1 MIRQWLFYIGG
12 IALSMTPFFGQ
23 AQQTVNKEFL
33 AKKISTAPTIDGVL
47 DEEVWKEAQVLTD
60 FSQYFPSDSQP
71 AEHQT
76 YIQAAYTDTH
86 LYIAIKA
93 DNPDNNFI
101 ASSLKRDFFGT
112 QNDNVSFLI
121 DTFNDGTNAFQFSIS
136 PYGVRRE
143 ALIFNGGNG
152 RESFNRTW
160 DTKWK
165 GESKIYDTY
174 FTAEMEIPFSSIKF
188 KENSTYWRFRAY
200 RFNIATNEQS
210 VSNRIPQNLIQADL
224 GIMGKL
230 NFETPLGKS
239 KTPINLIPYINT
251 LAEKD
256 FIEDTQNSSFKYG
269 GDAKIAI
276 GSGLNLDL
284 TLNPDFSN
292 VEVDRVF
299 TNLSRFEFR
308 LPERRQFFIDNG
320 DLFGNLGSG
329 RDDTPFF
336 SRRIG
341 LAYDKDD
348 NVIENRI
355 ITGARLS
362 GKINEDWRLGFLSI
376 QTAEDPEN
384 EIASFNNTMLVLQ
397 KKVFARSNINLFAL
411 NRQTLKDYDY
421 LDRSQQ
427 YNRVFGMDYQLASA
441 NTKWQGNFYLHKSLQ
456 PDDYQGNFSTRAQL
470 SYNTREW
477 RISNDFVYVDKEY
490 RSDLGF
496 VPRTGIFK
504 NGNYITR
511 SFYPKTGSIQKY
523 QLQTFHSRYWQPDL
537 DNLLTDRFLRSS
549 FETTFRSSSR
559 IEIGWEYNYTYLTS
573 AFDPTR
579 TTDGTPLPADVGYH
593 YNKARLEYESNQGK
607 TLFGQFELEAGSFYT
622 GDSYSLQGRL
632 GFRFQPWVELN
643 FGVNY
648 DAIRLPE
655 PYESADIWLLSPR
668 TDVTFTKSLFW
679 TTIFQYSN
687 QRDNLGINSRI
698 QWRFAPLSDL
708 YLVYND
714 NYYVNAFAPKYR
726 SINLKITY
734 RFGI

>member
-1 MIRQWLFYIGG
+1 MKLNKTLNLLAVFVLIS
-12 IALSMTPFFGQ
+12 AVAN
-23 AQQTVNKEFL
+23 AQQTVDKEFT
-33 AKKISTAPTIDGVL
+33 AKKIDTPPTIDGVL
-47 DEEVWKEAQVLTD
+47 DEAIWKEAQVLTN
-60 FSQYFPSDSQP
+60 FSQYFPSDSEI

-86 LYIAIKA
+86 LYISIKA
-93 DNPDNNFI
+93 ENPDNNFV
-101 ASSLKRDFFGT
+101 ASTLKRDFFGT
-112 QNDNVSFLI
+112 QSDNVSFLI
-121 DTFNDGTNAFQFSIS
+121 DTFNDGTNGFQFSIS
-136 PYGVRRE
+136 PFGVRRE
-143 ALIFNGGNG
+143 ALIFNGGS
-152 RESFNRTW
+152 RRDSFNRTW

-174 FTAEMEIPFSSIKF
+174 FTAEMEIPFNSIKF
-188 KENSTYWRFRAY
+188 KENSTSWRFRAY

-230 NFETPLGKS
+230 NFEEPLGKS
-239 KTPINLIPYINT
+239 KTPINLIPYINALT
-251 LAEKD
+251 END
-256 FIEDTQNSSFKYG
+256 FVGKETNGSFKFG
-269 GDAKIAI
+269 GDAKIAV

-284 TLNPDFSN
+284 TFNPDFSN

-308 LPERRQFFIDNG
+308 LPELRQFFIDNG

-341 LAYDKDD
+341 LAYDKD
-348 NVIENRI
+348 NNLIENRI
-355 ITGARLS
+355 LAGARLS

-397 KKVFARSNINLFAL
+397 KKVFARSNINIFAI
-411 NRQTLKDYDY
+411 NRQTLKDYDF
-421 LDRSQQ
+421 LDRSKE
-427 YNRVFGMDYQLASA
+427 YNRVFGVDYQLASA
-441 NTKWQGNFYLHKSLQ
+441 DTKWQGNFYAHKSLQ
-456 PDDYQGNFSTRAQL
+456 PDDYEGNISARAQL
-470 SYNTREW
+470 SFNTREW

-496 VPRTGIFK
+496 VPRTGIIK
-504 NGNYITR
+504 NGNFITR
-511 SFYPKTGSIQKY
+511 NFYPKAGKIQKY
-523 QLQTFHSRYWQPDL
+523 QLQSFHSRYWQPEL
-537 DNLLTDRFLRSS
+537 DNLFTDRFLRTS
-549 FETTFRSSSR
+549 FETTFRSNAR
-559 IEIGWEYNYTYLTS
+559 VEIGHEYNYTFLTS
-573 AFDPTR
+573 PFDPTR
-579 TTDGTPLPADVGYH
+579 TSGATPLPADVGYH
-593 YNKARLEYESNQGK
+593 YNKARLEYESNQGT
-607 TLFGQFELEAGSFYT
+607 TLFGQFQLEAGTFYT
-622 GDSYSLQGRL
+622 GNVYSLQGRL
-632 GFRFQPWVELN
+632 GYRFQPWVELN

-648 DAIRLPE
+648 DAIRLPD

-668 TDVTFTKSLFW
+668 VDVTFTKSLFW

-687 QRDNLGINSRI
+687 QRDNLGINSRL

-714 NYYVNAFAPKYR
+714 NYFVNVFSPKYR
-726 SINLKITY
+726 SLNLKVTY
-734 RFGI
+734 RFGL

>member
-1 MIRQWLFYIGG
+1 MKLKKFY
-12 IALSMTPFFGQ
+12 LPFAFFAMYSAVVH
-23 AQQTVNKEFL
+23 AQQTVDKEFT
-33 AKKISTAPTIDGVL
+33 AQKIDTPPKIDGVL
-47 DEEVWKEAQVLTD
+47 DEAIWEKAQVLTD
-60 FSQYFPSDSQP
+60 FAQYFPSDSEI

-86 LYIAIKA
+86 LYISIKA

-101 ASSLKRDFFGT
+101 ASTLKRDFFGT

-136 PYGVRRE
+136 PFGVRRE
-143 ALIFNGGNG
+143 ALIFNGGN
-152 RESFNRTW
+152 RRDSFNRTW

-174 FTAEMEIPFSSIKF
+174 FTAEMEIPFNSIKF
-188 KENSTYWRFRAY
+188 KENSTSWRFRAY

-224 GIMGKL
+224 GFMGKL
-230 NFETPLGKS
+230 NFEEPLGKS
-239 KTPINLIPYINT
+239 KTPINLIPYINILT
-251 LAEKD
+251 END
-256 FIEDTQNSSFKYG
+256 FVAKETNESFKFG

-276 GSGLNLDL
+276 GTGLNLDL

-320 DLFGNLGSG
+320 DLFSNLGSS
-329 RDDTPFF
+329 RDETPFF

-341 LAYDKDD
+341 LAYDKD
-348 NVIENRI
+348 NNLIENRI
-355 ITGARLS
+355 LAGARLS
-362 GKINEDWRLGFLSI
+362 GKLNEDWRLGFLSI

-397 KKVFARSNINLFAL
+397 KKVFARSNINVFAI
-411 NRQTLKDYDY
+411 NRQTLKDYDF
-421 LDRSQQ
+421 LKRSREF
-427 YNRVFGMDYQLASA
+427 NRVFGMDYQLASA
-441 NTKWQGNFYLHKSLQ
+441 DTKWEGSFYVHKSIQ
-456 PDDYQGNFSTRAQL
+456 PDDAKGNFSTRASL

-477 RISNDFVYVDKEY
+477 RISNTFSYIDEEY

-496 VPRTGIFK
+496 VPRTGIK
-504 NGNYITR
+504 KAGNYITR
-511 SFYPKTGSIQKY
+511 SFYPKSGKVQRY
-523 QLQTFHSRYWQPDL
+523 QLQTYHSMYWL
-537 DNLLTDRFLRSS
+537 TESDNLFSDRFLRSS
-549 FETTFRSSSR
+549 FETTFKSNAK
-559 IEIGWEYNYTYLTS
+559 IEIGHQYEYTFLTS
-573 AFDPTR
+573 PFDPTR
-579 TTDGTPLPADVGYH
+579 TSGGTPLPADVGYH
-593 YNKARLEYESNQGK
+593 YNKARIQYESNQGK
-607 TLFGQFELEAGSFYT
+607 TFFGQFEFETGTFYT
-622 GDSYSLQGRL
+622 GNSHSVQGSI
-632 GFRFQPWVELN
+632 GYRFQPYVEFNL
-643 FGVNY
+643 GLNY
-648 DAIRLPE
+648 DAIRLPD

-668 TDVTFTKSLFW
+668 TDVTFSKSLFW

-687 QRDNLGINSRI
+687 QRDNLGINSRL

-714 NYYVNAFAPKYR
+714 NYFVNVFSPKYR
-726 SINLKITY
+726 SINLKVTY
-734 RFGI
+734 RFGL